1 MLLKQLETYR
11 KIVKLRDGVGVLL
24 RPMTPDDCE
33 TLVALYSPAS
43 DEDVHYLHHDV
54 REPKIVHAWCNEL
67 DLTRVLPLM
76 AMVRERAVGQAT
88 LHFHKGPERHVGEVR
103 IFLAKDYRRRG
114 LGTKMM
120 ETLIELAR
128 KHDLHLLMAE
138 IVTDQAK
145 LIKAFQNLDFERCC
159 TLEDYFMLP
168 DGDIRDVAI
177 MMLRL
182 RTKTGEF

>member
-11 KIVKLRDGVGVLL
+11 KIVKLRDGVSVLL
-24 RPMTPDDCE
+24 RPMTPDDGE
-33 TLVALYSPAS
+33 ALTALFSPAS
-43 DEDVHYLHHDV
+43 DEDVRYLHHDV
-54 REPKIVHAWCNEL
+54 RNPEIVRGWCDDL
-67 DLTRVLPLM
+67 DLTQVAPLM
-76 AMVRERAVGQAT
+76 AMVRDRAVGQAT
-88 LHFHKGPERHVGEVR
+88 VHFRKGPERHVGEVR

-114 LGTKMM
+114 LGNEMM

-128 KHDLHLLMAE
+128 KHDLHALMAE

-145 LIKAFQNLDFERCC
+145 LIKAFQNLGFEWCC

-168 DGDIRDVAI
+168 DGDIRDVAV

>member
-11 KIVKLRDGVGVLL
+11 KIVKLHDGVAVLL
-24 RPMTPDDCE
+24 RPMTSNDCE
-33 TLVALYSPAS
+33 ALIALFSPAS
-43 DEDVHYLHHDV
+43 DEDVRYLHHDV
-54 REPKIVHAWCNEL
+54 RDPEVVRAWCAEL

-76 AMVRERAVGQAT
+76 ALVRERVVGQAT
-88 LHFHKGPERHVGEVR
+88 LHFRKGPERHIGEVR

-128 KHDLHLLMAE
+128 KHDLQSLVAE

-145 LIKAFQNLDFERCC
+145 LIKAFQGLGFEWCC

-168 DGDIRDVAI
+168 DGDVRDVAI
-177 MMLRL
+177 LMLRL

>member
-11 KIVKLRDGVGVLL
+11 KIVKLRDGVSVLL
-24 RPMTPDDCE
+24 RPMTPDDGE
-33 TLVALYSPAS
+33 ALTALFSPAS
-43 DEDVHYLHHDV
+43 DEDVRYLHHDV
-54 REPKIVHAWCNEL
+54 RDPKIVQGWCDER

-88 LHFHKGPERHVGEVR
+88 LHFHTGPERHVGEVR

-128 KHDLHLLMAE
+128 KHDLHALMAE

-145 LIKAFQNLDFERCC
+145 LIKAFQNLGFEWCC

-168 DGDIRDVAI
+168 DGDIRDVAV